1 MYSYNEPDIVALIR
15 DITLVREGGRLSEQ
29 TFGVSISVSD
39 AIDKPPAT
47 LQYFDS
53 ERADYGLSYGYFTS
67 LLFPPSH
74 ENIKFFVTLFH
85 DDQPEETE
93 AFQATSAPLQGFPS
107 FGPPSMGGAF
117 VSTEVHIIDDDCKL
131 TCSCIMGPATVA
143 RTM

>member
-29 TFGVSISVSD
+29 TCGVSISVSD

-53 ERADYGLSYGYFTS
+53 EIRADYELPSGYFTS
-67 LLFPPSH
+67 LLFQPSQ

-93 AFQATSAPLQGFPS
+93 AFQATSTPLQDFPS

-117 VSTEVHIIDDDCKL
+117 VSTEVHIIDNDCKL
-131 TCSCIMGPATVA
+131 TYK
-143 RTM
+143 